1 MKIQS
6 VLNYFYNLQY
16 VAGRRLTNKILNL
29 VACFIQLILDSVK
42 VNQMGKPL
50 LRIIVKLILKEI
62 LNNYRILRFSYFFE
76 GF

>member
-1 MKIQS
+1 MLITVRKI
-6 VLNYFYNLQY
+6 
-16 VAGRRLTNKILNL
+16 RNKILNL